1 MGHRWKNCGWIAAL
15 RRDRVLFA
23 IAGSLILFTHVLQP
37 WAEARAANT
46 ANAWVICTAFGMAM
60 GEPDGKNL
68 PPAGAADDC
77 PQCIGA
83 GGGIAAKQKVLVATD
98 FAFPAAAAIRRARA
112 DFTGR
117 KVPAGRLNEPPPA
130 IRAPPRLV

>member
-1 MGHRWKNCGWIAAL
+1 MGQRWKNCGWMAAL
-15 RRDRVLFA
+15 RRDRLLFA
-23 IAGSLILFTHVLQP
+23 IAGSLILLTHVLQP

-46 ANAWVICTAFGMAM
+46 ANGWIICTAFGMAM
-60 GEPDGKNL
+60 GEPNGKNL

-83 GGGIAAKQKVLVATD
+83 SASGVAKQKMLVATD
-98 FAFPAAAAIRRARA
+98 FAFPVAAFRHAIA

-117 KVPAGRLNEPPPA
+117 KAPVDRLNEPPPA
-130 IRAPPRLV
+130 IRAPPQPV